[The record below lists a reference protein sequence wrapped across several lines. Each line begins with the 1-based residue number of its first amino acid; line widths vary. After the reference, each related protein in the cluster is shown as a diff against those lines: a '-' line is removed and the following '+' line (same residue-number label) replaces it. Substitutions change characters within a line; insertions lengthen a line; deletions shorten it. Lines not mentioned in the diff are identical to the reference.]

1 MYKVFGGCSV
11 KRQGNN
17 ALNLQNGKS
26 NTQTTQNPFSATLLA
41 TTNHPLVPL
50 KPNWPPQKSSTPP
63 PPPFLPIS
71 LNKKCLI
78 SYCHRCFRVFF
89 YSSFSITRGY
99 VATMTKSLVL
109 EETNH
114 LKFKTILKIFEERWW
129 LCFKNRYLIMYHYQL
144 SILRQLIPTGVT
156 TFLAKVCKSFIAW
169 A

>member
-1 MYKVFGGCSV
+1 MAFNDPPSWQSIFHSPPFKLCWQRLITLWSPW
-11 KRQGNN
+11 
-17 ALNLQNGKS
+17 
-26 NTQTTQNPFSATLLA
+26 NPTD
-41 TTNHPLVPL
+41 PL
-50 KPNWPPQKSSTPP
+50 KSPPPP

-89 YSSFSITRGY
+89 ILHFQSQRGY
-99 VATMTKSLVL
+99 VATMTKLLVL

-129 LCFKNRYLIMYHYQL
+129 LCFKNHYLIMYHYQL
-144 SILRQLIPTGVT
+144 NIPRQLIPTGVT